1 MSESLR
7 PFDPR
12 GTVLGDEVYARVGEA
27 IIDGTL
33 APGERLRDHEL
44 ARRLGGSRTPV
55 REALQRLERVGLVEV
70 APNRYTRVSIPSQKS
85 REDVR
90 EFLVLSAA
98 NAARF
103 AMKRGSD
110 EDIATSVD
118 LADVVVEASAS
129 DDYPAIV
136 QASWRLFS
144 HLMFTAGNVM
154 RLKVMKEAQLA
165 IRRYTSQWQPYFT
178 DVEERTA
185 KYRELRDALLA
196 RDGIRAERAVRA
208 VYGLD

>member
-12 GTVLGDEVYARVGEA
+12 GTVLGDEVYTRLGEA
-27 IIDGTL
+27 IIDGSL

-44 ARRLGGSRTPV
+44 ARRLGVSRTPV
-55 REALQRLERVGLVEV
+55 REALQRLERIGLVEV

-90 EFLVLSAA
+90 EFLVLSAS

-103 AMKRGSD
+103 ALRRGTD
-110 EDIATSVD
+110 DDIARAVD
-118 LADVVVEASAS
+118 LAEAVVTASAA
-129 DDYPAIV
+129 DDYTAIV
-136 QASWRLFS
+136 TASSELFA
-144 HLMFTAGNVM
+144 HLMFTAGNGTI
-154 RLKVMKEAQLA
+154 LQVMKEAQLA
-165 IRRYTSQWQPYFT
+165 IRRYTSQWRPYDT
-178 DVEERTA
+178 DPDVRTA
-185 KYRELRDALLA
+185 KYRAVRDALA
-196 RDGIRAERAVRA
+196 DHDDAAAEHAVRA